1 MLLLLFG
8 YSMLPLHF
16 LASYLFS
23 VPSTGYTRMS
33 LFNIFTGVAAFL
45 TVQILA
51 SDGLN
56 LEYIADALDWVFLI
70 FPHYC
75 LCSGIRNN
83 YAVFSTYDIC
93 STLVQTC
100 SETMNI
106 ELQQCWDLACNY
118 TSQCCSK

>member
-1 MLLLLFG
+1 
-8 YSMLPLHF
+8 
-16 LASYLFS
+16 
-23 VPSTGYTRMS
+23 MS

-51 SDGLN
+51 SEGLD

-83 YAVFSTYDIC
+83 YAVFSAFDIC
-93 STLVQTC
+93 STLVETC
-100 SETMNI
+100 TDMNMN
-106 ELQQCWDLACNY
+106 EQQCWDLACDY
-118 TSQCCSK
+118 TTQCCSKY